1 MSVSPSP
8 PFGIRGDEVWR
19 RIRNRSELAAR
30 LPRIRTGETKK
41 NHLKKKKM
49 KKKKR
54 RREEEEITHHTFR
67 NIGYDWRKK
76 KKDERRRKTE
86 EADEKLVLDYRGLES
101 ARAAVA
107 GLGWFE
113 VHRNRNPG
121 APVQGAEHLQT

>member
-1 MSVSPSP
+1 
-8 PFGIRGDEVWR
+8 
-19 RIRNRSELAAR
+19 
-30 LPRIRTGETKK
+30 
-41 NHLKKKKM
+41 LKKKKM

-54 RREEEEITHHTFR
+54 RRRRR
-67 NIGYDWRKK
+67 NNPPHIPEHRYDWRKK

-86 EADEKLVLDYRGLES
+86 EADEKPVLDYRGLES

-113 VHRNRNPG
+113 VHHNRNPG